1 MQRLLD
7 SPGYTLKLILKKTGT
22 KKQPNYKIIM
32 TSGINNKQMYLV
44 GFYSS
49 ILAHNNTNILD
60 DKKKDKKKGIK
71 LKYKFLYFNKFLLS
85 FVFANN
91 VILSKNVSRLF
102 YQFNLTA
109 LNMDYDIKFYETYL
123 SIFESFCKME
133 KNKNSK
139 FATRIL
145 VEFDKIKKIL

>member
-1 MQRLLD
+1 LD
-7 SPGYTLKLILKKTGT
+7 FTHLFWLI
-22 KKQPNYKIIM
+22 IIQIFW
-32 TSGINNKQMYLV
+32 TI
-44 GFYSS
+44 
-49 ILAHNNTNILD
+49 
-60 DKKKDKKKGIK
+60 KKKIKKKGIK